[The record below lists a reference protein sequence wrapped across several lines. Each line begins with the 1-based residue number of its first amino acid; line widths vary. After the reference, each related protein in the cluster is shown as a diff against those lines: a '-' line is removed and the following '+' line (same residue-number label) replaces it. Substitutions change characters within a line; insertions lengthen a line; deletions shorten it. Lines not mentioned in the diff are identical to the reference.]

1 MLTPVD
7 VQNKVFKGGIG
18 FDKKDVEAFMEELS
32 SDYSDL
38 YRSNV
43 ELKDKVAT
51 LNESLQHYRTIEES
65 VQKSLT
71 ISEKAAEETI
81 NAAQDKA
88 RQINI
93 EAELKAEAI
102 LADAKDE
109 LEKTQAEIFRL
120 QNQHQQFVTQFKKI
134 LNAQLQL
141 CEGEVV
147 DIDLGEG
154 FDMERYSDSGFSGFG
169 SEGGLGGG
177 GGYTGSYDD
186 RDRAAGEPSAS
197 VGSLNFDPFTEAKN
211 GGRFSSKTTHKSS
224 SSKSGDGGKLSL
236 NMKSEQPAN
245 VKIKRNIPSA
255 ASKPD
260 MDVKQSEPIP
270 KEKPAVKENTVTKE
284 KAAKEK
290 TSRIHEAQKAR
301 EEAARQKAEQEA
313 KAALAREEA
322 ERKAKQAA
330 EEAARREREAAE
342 EAARQKAIEDA
353 KNEEMAQAHYDRELE
368 ATINAVREAAKKQN
382 EPQENPYVSQP
393 VHFSMKSSSTEEK
406 TPVQEV
412 PQPET
417 SFADTEEQLS
427 GEVEEKIDES
437 TMLDSE
443 DNYSDGFDFIS
454 DSDTPDTN
462 KADQL
467 TFEAEDDAFVGEVE
481 EKIDESTMLDS
492 EDNYS
497 DGFDFISD
505 SDTSDKGKE
514 EPFAFETDNDTF
526 VGEVEDKIDES
537 TMLDSE
543 DNYSDGFDFVSDSED
558 ADSSAQIHFET
569 ASDDETAYVG
579 EVEEKVNESNMLDSE
594 DNYNDGFDFL
604 VDDDSEDDIP
614 TIQSESA
621 PSFSINSGSLQSEDT
636 TSGSGLGGGLNLNIN
651 FGSSAK
657 DDEEDVFVG
666 DVEDKNVKPS
676 NLIGNDDDEDDGFNF
691 L

>member
-109 LEKTQAEIFRL
+109 LEKTQEEIFRL
-120 QNQHQQFVTQFKKI
+120 QNQHQQFVAQFKKI

-154 FDMERYSDSGFSGFG
+154 FDMDRYSDSGFSGFG

-224 SSKSGDGGKLSL
+224 SKNGDSGKLSL
-236 NMKSEQPAN
+236 NMKSEQSAN
-245 VKIKRNIPSA
+245 VKIKRNIPTA
-255 ASKPD
+255 AGKPD
-260 MDVKQSEPIP
+260 TDVKQSEPIP

-301 EEAARQKAEQEA
+301 EEAARQKVEQEA

-330 EEAARREREAAE
+330 EEAARKEREAAE

-393 VHFSMKSSSTEEK
+393 VHFSMKSSSAEEK
-406 TPVQEV
+406 APVQET
-412 PQPET
+412 PQQET

-454 DSDTPDTN
+454 DSDTPDN
-462 KADQL
+462 NIADQL
-467 TFEAEDDAFVGEVE
+467 TFETEDDTFVGEVE

-505 SDTSDKGKE
+505 SED
-514 EPFAFETDNDTF
+514 TDN
-526 VGEVEDKIDES
+526 
-537 TMLDSE
+537 
-543 DNYSDGFDFVSDSED
+543 SD
-558 ADSSAQIHFET
+558 QIHFET
-569 ASDDETAYVG
+569 ADDEMAYVG

-621 PSFSINSGSLQSEDT
+621 SSFSINSGSLQSEDT
-636 TSGSGLGGGLNLNIN
+636 TSDSGLGGGLNLNIN
-651 FGSSAK
+651 FGSSTK
-657 DDEEDVFVG
+657 DDDEDVFVG
-666 DVEDKNVKPS
+666 DVEDKSVKPS